1 MTPGISENKSKM
13 KKLNITKGSGKYN
26 LEHEDGIRS
35 FQKTWSEYG
44 QDIYVDKLLEQKRN
58 GFFIE
63 LGAHDG
69 ESTSNTLYLEKERGW
84 TGLLI
89 EANPVVYKEL
99 LKKNRNSYILNCCI
113 SNDLPAM
120 EFTMASYLSSSNV
133 TMSDSQRRKIKSA
146 GIGHT
151 DKNYGKKTVVAC
163 QSFQDIMSAIG
174 VHHVDFF
181 SLDVEGAELYI
192 LQSIDWDR
200 VNIDV
205 LFIETDKSDEFRDEI
220 IQFMKNHG
228 YEHIGPYHSDDVFRK
243 RKVVQ

>member
-1 MTPGISENKSKM
+1 M
-13 KKLNITKGSGKYN
+13 KILNITKGSGKYN
-26 LEHEDGIRS
+26 LEHEDGIKGFR
-35 FQKTWSEYG
+35 KTWSEYG

-89 EANPVVYKEL
+89 EANPVVYEKL
-99 LKKNRNSYILNCCI
+99 LKKNRNSYTLNCCI
-113 SNDLPAM
+113 SNDLPEM
-120 EFTMASYLSSSNV
+120 TFTMASYLSSSNA
-133 TMSDSQRRKIKSA
+133 TMSASQRRKIKSA

-151 DKNYGKKTVVAC
+151 DKNYGKTAVVAC
-163 QSFQDIMSAIG
+163 QAFQDIMSAIG

-192 LQSIDWDR
+192 LQSIDWNR

-205 LFIETDKSDEFRDEI
+205 FVIETDMSDEYRDDI
-220 IQFMKNHG
+220 IRFMKKQG
-228 YEHIGPYHSDDVFRK
+228 YEHIGPFHYDDVFRK
-243 RKVVQ
+243 R